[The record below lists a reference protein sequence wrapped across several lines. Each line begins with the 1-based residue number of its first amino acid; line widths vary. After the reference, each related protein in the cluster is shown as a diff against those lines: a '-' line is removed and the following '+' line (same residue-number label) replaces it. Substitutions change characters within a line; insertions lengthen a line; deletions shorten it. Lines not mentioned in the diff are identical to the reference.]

1 MKLMCSLLENVYL
14 PYAEFVH
21 NFNVTEID
29 LRLQFFFVLLMHYYV
44 YRNVKL
50 KKVIIT
56 YKFNFFG
63 F

>member
-1 MKLMCSLLENVYL
+1 MQLMCSLLENVYL

-29 LRLQFFFVLLMHYYV
+29 RRLQFFFVLLMHYYV

-50 KKVIIT
+50 KKVIIA